1 MLVKCQISRAKLRIY
16 CREEEAARRKAQ
28 FAVDLITLIVSGLG
42 ILSAVAFLV
51 TM

>member
-1 MLVKCQISRAKLRIY
+1 MKRQLSRTRLHIY
-16 CREEEAARRKAQ
+16 CREEEATRRRAE
-28 FAVDLITLIVSGLG
+28 FAVDLVTLIVSGLG

>member
-1 MLVKCQISRAKLRIY
+1 MKRQLSHTRLRIY
-16 CREEEAARRKAQ
+16 CREEEAARRRAE
-28 FAVDLITLIVSGLG
+28 FAVDLVTLIVSGLG